1 MSATTDPIGPIRAA
15 LAGRYEIE
23 REIGEGAFA
32 TVHLARDLRHDR
44 LVAIKV
50 LNADP
55 TSDDSELRFLS
66 EIRVLAKLQHPN
78 IVPLIDSGH
87 AGATLYYVMPYVTGE
102 SLRERIRRE
111 RQLPLE
117 AAIAIAREAA
127 DALAYA
133 HEQGIIHRDIKP
145 ENILLSA
152 GHAMI
157 ADFGVARAIDLAHV
171 RQLTRKGFVT
181 PGTPAY
187 MSPEQLIGD
196 RPIDQRSDIYSLGCV
211 LYEMLTGK
219 PPFAGEDGFTKRFT
233 ERPPLPSKFRRNL
246 SAALDSI
253 VAKALARDPKDRY
266 PTATD
271 FARELTEGSS
281 NPSFSLSPG
290 AVPAKASGG
299 SLRQRT
305 MLYALIALAVL
316 LSGTALWGWMR
327 PAPLE
332 PVVRYTLV
340 VDSTQAMVQGSASSG
355 RLDISPDGSRLAYV
369 GGPGGQLLIRPRDQ
383 LRAVA
388 VPGTQGATTP
398 FFSPDGQQVGFV
410 SGKTLQIVSLNDG
423 APSIVTDSLVEVSGA
438 SWGRDGFIYADGLGN
453 GGLVRVEA
461 KPGAVP
467 RPFTVLD
474 TTSGEIDHRW
484 PDVLPDGK
492 GVVFTV
498 MFSGKYATTGKSP
511 FAIAVADI
519 PSGKHRVI
527 VDDATYARYAAS
539 GDLLYVT
546 TKRVL
551 MVVPFDQ
558 NSMKVT
564 GEPTALT
571 EDMRRLGRLGSPDLA
586 ISDEGTLVYATSA
599 GEGEQELVWVTRDGK
614 AQSVDPDWQGGA
626 FSDPAISPDG
636 KRLAVARGTGGETGD
651 IWIKQL
657 DQGPSDKLTEDGSN
671 NASPTWTPDGRSV
684 TFSSNVAGSFDLWTK
699 RADGSAQA
707 VPQFHEKGN
716 SFGSRWSHD
725 GKWLIFQTS
734 DWSSPGSGDIVGIR
748 PGLDTVPVPLVATT
762 FRETSPA
769 LSPDGHCLA
778 YTSNESGD
786 YEVYVV
792 PFPKTATAKWVV
804 STHGGSQPQWSHS
817 GRELFYRDA
826 SGNLVAVEV
835 KTTPTF
841 SAGRSTTLFPATG
854 FASFPFR
861 PQYDVSGDDQHF
873 LMIRPLPASGPDEL
887 IVVENWFE
895 ELKAK
900 SRK

>member
-1 MSATTDPIGPIRAA
+1 
-15 LAGRYEIE
+15 
-23 REIGEGAFA
+23 
-32 TVHLARDLRHDR
+32 V
-44 LVAIKV
+44 
-50 LNADP
+50 N
-55 TSDDSELRFLS
+55 
-66 EIRVLAKLQHPN
+66 
-78 IVPLIDSGH
+78 
-87 AGATLYYVMPYVTGE
+87 GE
-102 SLRERIRRE
+102 SLRERIERE
-111 RQLPLE
+111 RQLPLDS
-117 AAIAIAREAA
+117 AVAIAREAA

-145 ENILLSA
+145 ENVLLSA

-157 ADFGVARAIDLAHV
+157 ADFGVARAIDLAGV
-171 RQLTRKGFVT
+171 RQLTRPGVAML
-181 PGTPAY
+181 GTPAY
-187 MSPEQLIGD
+187 MSPEQLLGD
-196 RPIDQRSDIYSLGCV
+196 RQIDQRSDIYSLGCV

-219 PPFAGEDGFTKRFT
+219 PPFAGKEGFARRFT
-233 ERPPLPSKFRRNL
+233 GPPPLPSATRHDL
-246 SAALDSI
+246 PAAMDGI
-253 VAKALARDPKDRY
+253 VAKSLAPDPKDRY
-266 PTATD
+266 PTAAE
-271 FARELTEGSS
+271 FARDLTEGVNNRSS
-281 NPSFSLSPG
+281 TPAPAVAPG
-290 AVPAKASGG
+290 KEKGG
-299 SLRQRT
+299 RQRR
-305 MLYALIALAVL
+305 LFYAVIALAIL
-316 LSGTALWGWMR
+316 MSGTAIWGWMR
-327 PAPLE
+327 PAPSE

-340 VDSTQAMVQGSASSG
+340 VDSAEAMVQGSAASG
-355 RLDISPDGSRLAYV
+355 RVDISPDGLRLAYI
-369 GGPGGQLLIRPRDQ
+369 GGATGQLLIRPRDQ
-383 LRAVA
+383 LRAIA
-388 VPGTQGATTP
+388 VPGTEGATTP

-410 SGKTLQIVSLNDG
+410 SGKTLQIVSLNGG
-423 APSIVTDSLVEVSGA
+423 APVIVTDSLVEVSGA

-461 KPGAVP
+461 KAGAVP
-467 RPFTVLD
+467 KPFSALD
-474 TTSGEIDHRW
+474 TTRGEIDHRW
-484 PDVLPDGK
+484 PDVLPNGK

-498 MFSGKYATTGKSP
+498 MFSRKNSTTGKPP

-558 NSMKVT
+558 KSMKIT

-599 GEGEQELVWVTRDGK
+599 GEGEQQLVWVTRDGK
-614 AQSVDPDWQGGA
+614 GQPVDPDWQGGS

-657 DQGPSDKLTEDGSN
+657 DQGPSSKLTEDGSN

-684 TFSSNVAGSFDLWTK
+684 TFSSDAAGSFDLWTK

-707 VPQFHEKGN
+707 VPQFHEKKGN

-734 DWSSPGSGDIVGIR
+734 EWSSPGSGDIVGIR
-748 PGLDTVPVPLVATT
+748 LGVDTVPVPLVATT

-769 LSPDGHCLA
+769 LSPNGHWLA

-792 PFPKTATAKWVV
+792 PFPSTAAAKWVV
-804 STHGGSQPQWSHS
+804 STHGGTQPQWSHS

-826 SGNLVAVEV
+826 SGNLVAVDV

-841 SAGRSTTLFPATG
+841 STGRSATLFPATG

-861 PQYDVSGDDQHF
+861 PQYDVSGDDKHF
-873 LMIRPLPASGPDEL
+873 LMIRPLPASGPDQL

-900 SRK
+900 LRN

>member
-1 MSATTDPIGPIRAA
+1 MTDPIGPIRAA

-23 REIGEGAFA
+23 RKIGEGAFA
-32 TVHLARDLRHDR
+32 TVYLARDLRHDR
-44 LVAIKV
+44 LVAFKV
-50 LNADP
+50 LTADP
-55 TSDDSELRFLS
+55 TSEDSELRFLR

-87 AGATLYYVMPYVTGE
+87 GGATLYYVMPYVKGE
-102 SLRERIRRE
+102 ALRERILRE
-111 RQLPLE
+111 RQLPLD
-117 AAIAIAREAA
+117 AAIAITREAA

-133 HEQGIIHRDIKP
+133 HDQGIIHRDIKP

-152 GHAMI
+152 GHAMV
-157 ADFGVARAIDLAHV
+157 ADFGVARAIDLAGV
-171 RQLTRKGFVT
+171 RQLTRAGLGT

-187 MSPEQLIGD
+187 MSPEQLLGTA
-196 RPIDQRSDIYSLGCV
+196 PVDQRSDIYSLGCV

-219 PPFAGEDGFTKRFT
+219 PPFVGEGAFATRFT
-233 ERPPLPSKFRRNL
+233 QPPPQPATLRPSLP
-246 SAALDSI
+246 AALDAI
-253 VAKALARDPKDRY
+253 VTKALAIDPKNRY
-266 PTATD
+266 QTAAD
-271 FARELTEGSS
+271 FARALAEGIN
-281 NPSFSLSPG
+281 NPSFSPSASATPERE
-290 AVPAKASGG
+290 KAP
-299 SLRQRT
+299 RHRRT
-305 MLYALIALAVL
+305 LYALIALAVL
-316 LSGTALWGWMR
+316 LSGTAVWGWMR
-327 PAPLE
+327 PARQQ

-340 VDSTQAMVQGSASSG
+340 VDSTEAMVQGSASSG
-355 RLDISPDGSRLAYV
+355 RLDISPDGSRLAYI
-369 GGPGGQLLIRPRDQ
+369 GGPTAQLLIRPRDQ

-388 VPGTQGATTP
+388 VPGTEGATTP

-410 SGKTLQIVSLNDG
+410 NGKALQIVALNDG
-423 APSIVTDSLVEVSGA
+423 SPSIVTDSLVEVSGA

-461 KPGAVP
+461 KPAAAP
-467 RPFTVLD
+467 KPFTVLD
-474 TTSGEIDHRW
+474 TSRGEIDHRW
-484 PDVLPDGK
+484 PDVLPNGK
-492 GVVFTV
+492 GLVFTV
-498 MFSGKYATTGKSP
+498 MFSGKYATAGKSP

-527 VDDATYARYAAS
+527 VNDATYARYAAS

-614 AQSVDPDWQGGA
+614 AQSLDPDWQGGS
-626 FSDPAISPDG
+626 FSDPAISPEG
-636 KRLAVARGTGGETGD
+636 KRLAVARGTGGETGN

-657 DQGPSDKLTEDGSN
+657 DQGSSSKLTEDGSN

-684 TFSSNVAGSFDLWTK
+684 TFSSDAAGSFDLWTK

-707 VPQFHEKGN
+707 VPQVHEKVN
-716 SFGSRWSHD
+716 AFGSRWSHD

-734 DWSSPGSGDIVGIR
+734 EWSSPGSGDIVGIR
-748 PGLDTVPVPLVATT
+748 PGLDTVPVPLVASS
-762 FRETSPA
+762 FREVSPA
-769 LSPDGHCLA
+769 PSPDGHWLA

-786 YEVYVV
+786 YEIYVV
-792 PFPKTATAKWVV
+792 PFPNTAAAKWVV
-804 STHGGSQPQWSHS
+804 SSHGGTQPQWSHS

-835 KTTPTF
+835 KTVPTF
-841 SAGRSTTLFPATG
+841 SAGRSATLFPAAR
-854 FASFPFR
+854 FSSFPFR
-861 PQYDVSGDDQHF
+861 PQYDVSLDDQRF
-873 LMIRPLPASGPDEL
+873 LMIRPLPASGPDQL

-900 SRK
+900 LRK